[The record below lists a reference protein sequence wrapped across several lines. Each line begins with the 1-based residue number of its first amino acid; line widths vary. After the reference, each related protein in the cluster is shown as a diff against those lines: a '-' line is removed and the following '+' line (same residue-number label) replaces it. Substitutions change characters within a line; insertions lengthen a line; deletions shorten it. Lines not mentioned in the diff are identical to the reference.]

1 MYFTKENL
9 ATNARMQG
17 HWKELW
23 AQRNIFNE
31 QHNAMIAANQANMT
45 AEMLACNAVGGF
57 AKEFWK
63 EIDNQIIELNTEE
76 IGIEIVND
84 LMGVQ
89 TVLPIGKTLK
99 MYNVSGDINDE
110 VVMSMDGQAPHG
122 FDHTEYGSDGDPIP
136 MFAAGYG
143 VNWRLAQGLNTVGI
157 DLALDSQRLKLKKFN
172 KARVQFY
179 LNGNDRIVVDGHK
192 AMGIKN
198 HKNTKQLK
206 LKTVAKIDLA
216 TATFDK
222 IIEFFTTGEFGKLAR
237 ANFVAKYD
245 VMWVSPEIMAN
256 LARPHIVNGAI
267 VGSVLDVIKPFV
279 PVGDIRQTY
288 ALTGNEFIAY
298 QRSRSVIT
306 PLIGMTTGVVPLPR
320 MMPTDN
326 YNFRIMS
333 AEGLQITRDMEG
345 RSGVVYGSNT

>member
-17 HWKELW
+17 HWNELW
-23 AQRNIFNE
+23 AQRNIFND
-31 QHNAMIAANQANMT
+31 QHDAMIAANKANMT
-45 AEMLACNAVGGF
+45 AEMIACNAVGGF

-84 LMGVQ
+84 LMAVQ

-99 MYNVSGDINDE
+99 MYSVSGDINDE

-179 LNGNDRIVVDGHK
+179 LNGNENIKVDGHK

-198 HKNTKQLK
+198 HKNTQQLT
-206 LKTVAKIDLA
+206 LTTDLTTAPFDDLID
-216 TATFDK
+216 
-222 IIEFFTTGEFGKLAR
+222 FFTIGEFGVMAR
-237 ANFVAKYD
+237 NNFVAKYD
-245 VMWVSPEIMAN
+245 IMWVSPEIMAN
-256 LARPHIVNGAI
+256 LARPHIVNGAV
-267 VGSVLDVIKPFV
+267 VGSVLQTVMPFA
-279 PVGDIRQTY
+279 PVGEIRQTF
-288 ALTGNEFIAY
+288 ALKGNEIIAY
-298 QRSRSVIT
+298 QRRRDVIT
-306 PLIGMTTGVVPLPR
+306 PLIGMTTGVVPVPR
-320 MMPTDN
+320 FMPTDN
-326 YNFRIMS
+326 YNFKIMS
-333 AEGLQITRDMEG
+333 AEGLQITCDMLG
-345 RSGVVYGSNT
+345 RSGVVYGKNS

>member
-17 HWKELW
+17 HWSELW
-23 AQRNIFNE
+23 AQRNIFNA
-31 QHNAMIAANQANMT
+31 QHDAMIAANKANMT
-45 AEMLACNAVGGF
+45 SEMLACNAVGGF

-99 MYNVSGDINDE
+99 MYSVSGDINDE

-179 LNGNDRIVVDGHK
+179 LNGNENMVVDGHK

-198 HKNTKQLK
+198 HKNTQQLT
-206 LKTVAKIDLA
+206 LTTDLTTAQFDELID
-216 TATFDK
+216 
-222 IIEFFTTGEFGKLAR
+222 FFTIGEFGVMAR
-237 ANFVAKYD
+237 NNFVAKYD
-245 VMWVSPEIMAN
+245 VMWVSPDVMAN
-256 LARPHIVNGAI
+256 LARPHIVNGAV
-267 VGSVLDVIKPFV
+267 VGSVLKTVMPFA
-279 PVGDIRQTY
+279 PVGEIRQSF
-288 ALTGNEFIAY
+288 ALKGNEIIAY
-298 QRSRSVIT
+298 QRRRDVIT
-306 PLIGMTTGVVPLPR
+306 PLIGMTTGVVPVPR
-320 MMPTDN
+320 TMPTDN
-326 YNFRIMS
+326 YNFKIMS
-333 AEGLQITRDMEG
+333 AEGLQITCDMLG
-345 RSGVVYGSNT
+345 RSGVVYGKNS

>member
-17 HWKELW
+17 HWNELW
-23 AQRNIFNE
+23 AQRNIFNA
-31 QHNAMIAANQANMT
+31 QHDAMIAANKANMT
-45 AEMLACNAVGGF
+45 SEMLACNAVGGF

-99 MYNVSGDINDE
+99 MYSVSGDISDE

-136 MFAAGYG
+136 MFTAGYG
-143 VNWRLAQGLNTVGI
+143 VNWRLAHGLNTVGI

-172 KARVQFY
+172 KRRVKFY
-179 LNGNDRIVVDGHK
+179 LEGNDAMVVDGHK

-198 HKNTKQLK
+198 HKNTQQLT
-206 LKTVAKIDLA
+206 LTTDLTTAQFDALID
-216 TATFDK
+216 
-222 IIEFFTTGEFGKLAR
+222 FFTIGEFGVLAR
-237 ANFVAKYD
+237 NNFVAKYD

-256 LARPHIVNGAI
+256 LARPHIVNGAV
-267 VGSVLDVIKPFV
+267 VGSVLKTVMPFA
-279 PVGDIRQTY
+279 PVGEIRQTF
-288 ALTGNEFIAY
+288 ALKGNEIIAY
-298 QRSRSVIT
+298 QRRRDVIS
-306 PLIGMTTGVVPLPR
+306 PLIGMTTGVVPVPR
-320 MMPTDN
+320 TMPTDN
-326 YNFRIMS
+326 YNFKIMS
-333 AEGLQITRDMEG
+333 AEGLQITCDMLG
-345 RSGVVYGSNT
+345 RSGVVYGKQS

>member
-17 HWKELW
+17 HWNELW
-23 AQRNIFNE
+23 AQRNIFNA
-31 QHNAMIAANQANMT
+31 QHDAMIAANKANMT

-122 FDHTEYGSDGDPIP
+122 YDHTEYGSDGDPIP
-136 MFAAGYG
+136 MFSAGYG
-143 VNWRLAQGLNTVGI
+143 VNWRLAHGLNTVGI

-172 KARVQFY
+172 KRRVKFY
-179 LNGNDRIVVDGHK
+179 LEGNDAMVVDGHK

-198 HKNTKQLK
+198 HKNTQQLTLTTD
-206 LKTVAKIDLA
+206 LKTAKFDELID
-216 TATFDK
+216 
-222 IIEFFTTGEFGKLAR
+222 FFTVGEFGVMAR
-237 ANFVAKYD
+237 NNFVAKYD
-245 VMWVSPEIMAN
+245 VMWVSPDVMAN
-256 LARPHIVNGAI
+256 LARPHIVNGAV
-267 VGSVLDVIKPFV
+267 VGSVLKTVMPFA
-279 PVGDIRQTY
+279 PIGEIRQSF
-288 ALTGNEFIAY
+288 ALKGNEIIAY
-298 QRSRSVIT
+298 QRRRDVIS
-306 PLIGMTTGVVPLPR
+306 PLIGMTTGVVPVPR
-320 MMPTDN
+320 TMPTDN
-326 YNFRIMS
+326 YNFKIMS
-333 AEGLQITRDMEG
+333 AEGLQITCDMLG
-345 RSGVVYGSNT
+345 RSGVVYGHE

>member
-17 HWKELW
+17 HWSELW
-23 AQRNIFNE
+23 AQRNIFNA
-31 QHNAMIAANQANMT
+31 QHDAMIAANKANMT
-45 AEMLACNAVGGF
+45 SEMLACNAVGGF

-84 LMGVQ
+84 LMAVQ

-99 MYNVSGDINDE
+99 MYSVSGDINDE

-179 LNGNDRIVVDGHK
+179 LNGNENMVVDGHK

-198 HKNTKQLK
+198 HKNTQQLT
-206 LKTVAKIDLA
+206 LTTDLTTAQFDALID
-216 TATFDK
+216 
-222 IIEFFTTGEFGKLAR
+222 FFTIGEFGVLAR
-237 ANFVAKYD
+237 NNFVAKYD

-256 LARPHIVNGAI
+256 LARPHIVNGAV
-267 VGSVLDVIKPFV
+267 VGSVLNTVMPFA
-279 PVGDIRQTY
+279 PVGEIRQTF
-288 ALTGNEFIAY
+288 ALKGNEIIAY
-298 QRSRSVIT
+298 QRRRDVIS
-306 PLIGMTTGVVPLPR
+306 PLIGMTTGVVPVPR
-320 MMPTDN
+320 TMPTDN
-326 YNFRIMS
+326 YNFKIMS
-333 AEGLQITRDMEG
+333 AEGLQITCDMLG
-345 RSGVVYGSNT
+345 RSGVVYGHQ

>member
-17 HWKELW
+17 HWNELW
-23 AQRNIFNE
+23 AQRNIFNA
-31 QHNAMIAANQANMT
+31 QHDAMIAANKANMT
-45 AEMLACNAVGGF
+45 SEMLACNAVGGF

-99 MYNVSGDINDE
+99 MYSVSGDISDE

-136 MFAAGYG
+136 MFTAGYG
-143 VNWRLAQGLNTVGI
+143 VNWRLAHGLNTVGI

-172 KARVQFY
+172 KRRVKFY
-179 LNGNDRIVVDGHK
+179 LEGNDAMVVDGHK

-198 HKNTKQLK
+198 HKNTQQLT
-206 LKTVAKIDLA
+206 LTTDLTTAQFDALID
-216 TATFDK
+216 
-222 IIEFFTTGEFGKLAR
+222 FFTIGEFGVLAR
-237 ANFVAKYD
+237 NNFVAKYD

-256 LARPHIVNGAI
+256 LARPHIVNGAV
-267 VGSVLDVIKPFV
+267 VGSVLKTVMPFA
-279 PVGDIRQTY
+279 PVGEIRQTF
-288 ALTGNEFIAY
+288 ALKGNEIIAY
-298 QRSRSVIT
+298 QRRRDVIT
-306 PLIGMTTGVVPLPR
+306 PLIGMTTGVVPVPR
-320 MMPTDN
+320 TMPTDN
-326 YNFRIMS
+326 YNFKIMS
-333 AEGLQITRDMEG
+333 AEGLQITCDMLG
-345 RSGVVYGSNT
+345 RSGVVYGHQ

>member
-17 HWKELW
+17 HWNELW
-23 AQRNIFNE
+23 AQRNIFNA
-31 QHNAMIAANQANMT
+31 QHDAMIAANKANMT
-45 AEMLACNAVGGF
+45 SEMLACNAVGGF

-76 IGIEIVND
+76 IGVEIVND

-99 MYNVSGDINDE
+99 MYSVSGDINDE

-179 LNGNDRIVVDGHK
+179 LNGNENMVVDGHK

-198 HKNTKQLK
+198 HKNTQQLT
-206 LKTVAKIDLA
+206 LTTNLTTAQFDALID
-216 TATFDK
+216 
-222 IIEFFTTGEFGKLAR
+222 FFTIGEFGVMAR
-237 ANFVAKYD
+237 NNFVAKYD
-245 VMWVSPEIMAN
+245 MMWVSPEIMAN
-256 LARPHIVNGAI
+256 LARPHIVNGAV
-267 VGSVLDVIKPFV
+267 VGSVLNTVMPFA
-279 PVGDIRQTY
+279 PVGEIRQTF
-288 ALTGNEFIAY
+288 ALKGNEIIAY
-298 QRSRSVIT
+298 QRRRDVIT
-306 PLIGMTTGVVPLPR
+306 PLIGMTTGVVPVPR

-326 YNFRIMS
+326 YNFKIMS
-333 AEGLQITRDMEG
+333 AEGLQITCDMLG
-345 RSGVVYGSNT
+345 RSGVVYGHQ

>member
-17 HWKELW
+17 HWNELW
-23 AQRNIFNE
+23 AQRNIFNA
-31 QHNAMIAANQANMT
+31 QHDAMIAANKANMT
-45 AEMLACNAVGGF
+45 SEMLACNAVGGF

-99 MYNVSGDINDE
+99 MYSVSGDINDE

-136 MFAAGYG
+136 MFTAGYG
-143 VNWRLAQGLNTVGI
+143 VNWRLAHGLNTAGI

-172 KARVQFY
+172 KRRVKFY
-179 LNGNDRIVVDGHK
+179 LEGNENMVVDGHK

-198 HKNTKQLK
+198 HKNTQQLTLTTD
-206 LKTVAKIDLA
+206 LKA
-216 TATFDK
+216 ATFDEL
-222 IIEFFTTGEFGKLAR
+222 IDFFTIGEFGVMAR
-237 ANFVAKYD
+237 NNFVAKYD
-245 VMWVSPEIMAN
+245 VMWVSPDVMAN
-256 LARPHIVNGAI
+256 LARPHIVNGAV
-267 VGSVLDVIKPFV
+267 VGSVLNTVMPFA
-279 PVGDIRQTY
+279 PVGEIRQSF
-288 ALTGNEFIAY
+288 ALTGNEIIAY
-298 QRSRSVIT
+298 QRRRDVIS
-306 PLIGMTTGVVPLPR
+306 PLIGMTTGVVPVPR
-320 MMPTDN
+320 TMPTDN
-326 YNFRIMS
+326 YNFKIMS
-333 AEGLQITRDMEG
+333 AEGLQITCDMLG
-345 RSGVVYGSNT
+345 RSGVVYGHQ

>member
-17 HWKELW
+17 HWSELW
-23 AQRNIFNE
+23 AQRNIFNA
-31 QHNAMIAANQANMT
+31 QHDAMIAANKANMT
-45 AEMLACNAVGGF
+45 SEMLACNAVGGF

-99 MYNVSGDINDE
+99 MYSVSGDINDE

-136 MFAAGYG
+136 MFSAGYG

-172 KARVQFY
+172 KARVKFY
-179 LNGNDRIVVDGHK
+179 LDGNENMVVDGHK
-192 AMGIKN
+192 AMGIKT
-198 HKNTKQLK
+198 HKNTQQL
-206 LKTVAKIDLA
+206 TMTTDLT
-216 TATFDK
+216 TATFDAL
-222 IIEFFTTGEFGKLAR
+222 IDFFTIGEFGVLAR
-237 ANFVAKYD
+237 NNFVAKYD

-256 LARPHIVNGAI
+256 LARPHIVNGAV
-267 VGSVLDVIKPFV
+267 VGSVLNTVMPFA
-279 PVGDIRQTY
+279 PVGEIRQTF
-288 ALTGNEFIAY
+288 ALKGNEIIAY
-298 QRSRSVIT
+298 QRRRDVIT
-306 PLIGMTTGVVPLPR
+306 PLIGMTTGVVPVPR
-320 MMPTDN
+320 TMPTDN
-326 YNFRIMS
+326 YNFKIMS
-333 AEGLQITRDMEG
+333 AEGLQITCDMLG
-345 RSGVVYGSNT
+345 RSGVVYGKKS

>member
-17 HWKELW
+17 HWSELW
-23 AQRNIFNE
+23 AQRNIFNA
-31 QHNAMIAANQANMT
+31 QHDAMIAANKANMT
-45 AEMLACNAVGGF
+45 SEMLACNAVGGF

-99 MYNVSGDINDE
+99 MYSVSGDINDE

-172 KARVQFY
+172 KARVKFY
-179 LNGNDRIVVDGHK
+179 LEGNENMVVDGHK
-192 AMGIKN
+192 AMGIKT
-198 HKNTKQLK
+198 HKNTQQLTLTTD
-206 LKTVAKIDLA
+206 LKA
-216 TATFDK
+216 ATFDQL
-222 IIEFFTTGEFGKLAR
+222 IDFFTIGEFGVMAR
-237 ANFVAKYD
+237 NNFVAKYD
-245 VMWVSPEIMAN
+245 VMWVSPDVMAN
-256 LARPHIVNGAI
+256 LARPHIVNGAV
-267 VGSVLDVIKPFV
+267 VGSVLQTVMPFA
-279 PVGDIRQTY
+279 PVGEIRQSF
-288 ALTGNEFIAY
+288 ALKGNEIIAY
-298 QRSRSVIT
+298 QRRRDVIS
-306 PLIGMTTGVVPLPR
+306 PLIGMTTGVVPVPR
-320 MMPTDN
+320 TMPTDN
-326 YNFRIMS
+326 YNFKIMS
-333 AEGLQITRDMEG
+333 AEGLQITCDMLG
-345 RSGVVYGSNT
+345 RSGVVYGHQ

>member
-23 AQRNIFNE
+23 AQRNIFND
-31 QHNAMIAANQANMT
+31 QHDAMIAANKANMT

-57 AKEFWK
+57 EKSFWK

-84 LMGVQ
+84 LMAVQ

-99 MYNVSGDINDE
+99 MYSVSGDINDE

-172 KARVQFY
+172 KARVNFY
-179 LNGNDRIVVDGHK
+179 LNGNENIKVDGHK

-198 HKNTKQLK
+198 HKNTQQLT
-206 LKTVAKIDLA
+206 LTTDLTTAQFDALID
-216 TATFDK
+216 
-222 IIEFFTTGEFGKLAR
+222 FFTIGEFGVLAR
-237 ANFVAKYD
+237 NNFVAKYD

-256 LARPHIVNGAI
+256 LARPHIVNGAV
-267 VGSVLDVIKPFV
+267 VGSVLNTVMPFA
-279 PVGDIRQTY
+279 PVGEIRQTF
-288 ALTGNEFIAY
+288 ALKGNEIIAY
-298 QRSRSVIT
+298 QRRRDVIT
-306 PLIGMTTGVVPLPR
+306 PLIGMTTGVVPVPR
-320 MMPTDN
+320 FMPTDN
-326 YNFRIMS
+326 YNFKIMS
-333 AEGLQITRDMEG
+333 AEGLQITCDMLG
-345 RSGVVYGSNT
+345 RSGVVYGKKS

>member
-17 HWKELW
+17 HWNELW
-23 AQRNIFNE
+23 AQRNIFNA
-31 QHNAMIAANQANMT
+31 QHDAMIAANKANMT
-45 AEMLACNAVGGF
+45 SEMLACNAVGGF
-57 AKEFWK
+57 EKSFWK

-99 MYNVSGDINDE
+99 MYSVSGDINDE

-172 KARVQFY
+172 KARVKFY
-179 LNGNDRIVVDGHK
+179 LEGNENMVVDGHK

-198 HKNTKQLK
+198 HKNTQQLN
-206 LKTVAKIDLA
+206 LTTDLT
-216 TATFDK
+216 TATFDAL
-222 IIEFFTTGEFGKLAR
+222 IDFFTIGEFGVLAR
-237 ANFVAKYD
+237 NNFVAKYD
-245 VMWVSPEIMAN
+245 LMWVSPEIMAN
-256 LARPHIVNGAI
+256 LARPHIVNGAV
-267 VGSVLDVIKPFV
+267 VGSVLQTVMPFA
-279 PVGDIRQTY
+279 PVGEIRQTF
-288 ALTGNEFIAY
+288 ALKGNEIIAY
-298 QRSRSVIT
+298 QRRRDVIS
-306 PLIGMTTGVVPLPR
+306 PLIGMTTGVVPVPR
-320 MMPTDN
+320 TMPTDN
-326 YNFRIMS
+326 YNFKIMS
-333 AEGLQITRDMEG
+333 AEGLQITCDMLG
-345 RSGVVYGSNT
+345 RSGVVYGKNS

>member
-9 ATNARMQG
+9 AANSRLQA
-17 HWKELW
+17 HWAELW
-23 AQRNIFNE
+23 AQRNIYNN
-31 QHNAMIAANQANMT
+31 QHNAMIAANKANMT
-45 AEMLACNAVGGF
+45 TEMLACNAVGGF
-57 AKEFWK
+57 EKEFWK

-84 LMGVQ
+84 LMAVQ

-99 MYNVSGDINDE
+99 MYSVAGDINDE
-110 VVMSMDGQAPHG
+110 VVMSMDGQVPHG

-143 VNWRLAQGLNTVGI
+143 VNWRHAAGLNTVGI

-172 KARVQFY
+172 KARVDFY
-179 LNGNDRIVVDGHK
+179 LNGNERMVVDGHK
-192 AMGIKN
+192 AMGLKN
-198 HKNTKQLK
+198 HKNTQQLT
-206 LKTVAKIDLA
+206 LTIDLT
-216 TATFDK
+216 TAGFEE
-222 IIEFFTTGEFGKLAR
+222 IIDFFTVGEFGVLAR
-237 ANFVAKYD
+237 NNFVAKYD
-245 VMWVSPEIMAN
+245 RLWVSPEIMAN

-267 VGSVLDVIKPFV
+267 VGSVLDIIKPFA
-279 PVGDIRQTY
+279 PVGEITQTF
-288 ALTGNEFIAY
+288 ALEGNEILGY
-298 QRSRSVIT
+298 QRRKDVVT

-333 AEGLQITRDMEG
+333 AEGLQITSDMLG
-345 RSGVVYGSNT
+345 RSGVVYGHD

>member
-1 MYFTKENL
+1 MYFTRENL
-9 ATNARMQG
+9 ATNARMQA
-17 HWKELW
+17 HWSELW
-23 AQRNIFNE
+23 AQRNIFNA
-31 QHNAMIAANQANMT
+31 QHNAMIAANRANMT

-57 AKEFWK
+57 EKEFWK
-63 EIDNQIIELNTEE
+63 EIDNQIIELNQEE

-84 LMGVQ
+84 LMAVQ

-157 DLALDSQRLKLKKFN
+157 DLTLDSQRLKLKQFN
-172 KARVQFY
+172 KARVKFY
-179 LNGNDRIVVDGHK
+179 LNGNDNIVVDGHK

-198 HKNTKQLK
+198 HKNTQQLT
-206 LKTVAKIDLA
+206 LTTDLT
-216 TATFDK
+216 TATFDAL
-222 IIEFFTTGEFGKLAR
+222 IDFFTVGEFGVLAR
-237 ANFVAKYD
+237 NNFVAKYD
-245 VMWVSPEIMAN
+245 IMWVSPEIMAN
-256 LARPHIVNGAI
+256 LARPHIVNGAV
-267 VGSVLDVIKPFV
+267 VGSVLQTVMPFA
-279 PVGDIRQTY
+279 PVGEIRQTF
-288 ALTGNEFIAY
+288 ALKGNEIIAY
-298 QRSRSVIT
+298 QRRRDVIS

-320 MMPTDN
+320 FMPTDN

-333 AEGLQITRDMEG
+333 AEGLQITCDMLG
-345 RSGVVYGSNT
+345 RSGVVYGKKS

>member
-23 AQRNIFNE
+23 AQRNIFND
-31 QHNAMIAANQANMT
+31 QHDAMIAANKANMT
-45 AEMLACNAVGGF
+45 SEMLACNAVGGF

-84 LMGVQ
+84 LMAVQ

-99 MYNVSGDINDE
+99 MYSVSGDINDE

-179 LNGNDRIVVDGHK
+179 LNGNENINVDGHK

-198 HKNTKQLK
+198 HKNTQQLT
-206 LKTVAKIDLA
+206 LTTDLTTAPFDDLID
-216 TATFDK
+216 
-222 IIEFFTTGEFGKLAR
+222 FFTIGEFGVLAR
-237 ANFVAKYD
+237 NNFVAKYD

-256 LARPHIVNGAI
+256 LARPHIVNGAV
-267 VGSVLDVIKPFV
+267 VGSVLNTVMPFA
-279 PVGDIRQTY
+279 PVGEIRQTF
-288 ALTGNEFIAY
+288 ALSGNEIIAY
-298 QRSRSVIT
+298 QRRRDVIT
-306 PLIGMTTGVVPLPR
+306 PLIGMTTGVVPVPR
-320 MMPTDN
+320 SMPTDN
-326 YNFRIMS
+326 YNFKIMS
-333 AEGLQITRDMEG
+333 AEGLQITCDMLG
-345 RSGVVYGSNT
+345 RSGVVYGKNS

>member
-17 HWKELW
+17 HWNELW
-23 AQRNIFNE
+23 AQRNIFNA
-31 QHNAMIAANQANMT
+31 QHDAMIAANKANMT
-45 AEMLACNAVGGF
+45 SEMLACNAVGGF

-99 MYNVSGDINDE
+99 MYSVSGDINDE

-179 LNGNDRIVVDGHK
+179 LNGNENMVVDGHK

-198 HKNTKQLK
+198 HKNTQQLTLTTD
-206 LKTVAKIDLA
+206 LKA
-216 TATFDK
+216 ATFDK
-222 IIEFFTTGEFGKLAR
+222 LIDFFTIGEFGVMAR
-237 ANFVAKYD
+237 NNFVAKYD
-245 VMWVSPEIMAN
+245 VMWVSPDVMAN
-256 LARPHIVNGAI
+256 LARPHIVNGAV
-267 VGSVLDVIKPFV
+267 VGSVLNTVMPFA
-279 PVGDIRQTY
+279 PVGEIRQSF
-288 ALTGNEFIAY
+288 ALTGNEIIAY
-298 QRSRSVIT
+298 QRRRDVIS
-306 PLIGMTTGVVPLPR
+306 PLIGMTTGVVPVPR
-320 MMPTDN
+320 TMPTDN
-326 YNFRIMS
+326 YNFKIMS
-333 AEGLQITRDMEG
+333 AEGLQITCDMLG
-345 RSGVVYGSNT
+345 RSGVVYGHE

>member
-1 MYFTKENL
+1 MYFTKQNL
-9 ATNARMQG
+9 ATNSRMQA
-17 HWKELW
+17 HWNELW
-23 AQRNIFNE
+23 AQRNIFNN
-31 QHNAMIAANQANMT
+31 QHDAMIAANKANMT

-157 DLALDSQRLKLKKFN
+157 DLALDSQRLKLKQFN
-172 KARVQFY
+172 KARVKFY
-179 LNGNDRIVVDGHK
+179 LNGNENIVVDGHK

-198 HKNTKQLK
+198 HKNTQQLT
-206 LKTVAKIDLA
+206 LTTDLTTADFEALID
-216 TATFDK
+216 
-222 IIEFFTTGEFGKLAR
+222 FFTIGEFGVLAR
-237 ANFVAKYD
+237 NNFVAKYD

-256 LARPHIVNGAI
+256 LARPHIVNGAV
-267 VGSVLDVIKPFV
+267 VGSVLQTVMPFA
-279 PVGDIRQTY
+279 PVGEIRQTF
-288 ALTGNEFIAY
+288 ALKGNEIIAY
-298 QRSRSVIT
+298 QRRRDVIS

-320 MMPTDN
+320 FMPTDN

-333 AEGLQITRDMEG
+333 AEGLQITCDMLG
-345 RSGVVYGSNT
+345 RSGVVYGKKS

>member
-23 AQRNIFNE
+23 AQRNIFND
-31 QHNAMIAANQANMT
+31 QHDAMIAANKANMT
-45 AEMLACNAVGGF
+45 SEMLACNAVGGF

-84 LMGVQ
+84 LMAVQ

-99 MYNVSGDINDE
+99 MYSVSGDINDE

-179 LNGNDRIVVDGHK
+179 LNGNEKIKVDGHK

-198 HKNTKQLK
+198 HKNTQQLT
-206 LKTVAKIDLA
+206 LTTDLTTAQFDDLID
-216 TATFDK
+216 
-222 IIEFFTTGEFGKLAR
+222 FFTIGEFGVLAR
-237 ANFVAKYD
+237 NNFVAKYD

-256 LARPHIVNGAI
+256 LARPHIVNGAV
-267 VGSVLDVIKPFV
+267 VGSVLNTVMPFA
-279 PVGDIRQTY
+279 PVGEIRQTF
-288 ALTGNEFIAY
+288 ALTGNEIIAY
-298 QRSRSVIT
+298 QRRRDVIT
-306 PLIGMTTGVVPLPR
+306 PLVGMTTGVVPLPR
-320 MMPTDN
+320 FMPTDN

-333 AEGLQITRDMEG
+333 AEGLQITCDMLG
-345 RSGVVYGSNT
+345 RSGVVYGTES

>member
-1 MYFTKENL
+1 MYFTRENL
-9 ATNARMQG
+9 ATNARMQA
-17 HWKELW
+17 HWSELW
-23 AQRNIFNE
+23 AQRNIFNA
-31 QHNAMIAANQANMT
+31 QHNAMIAANRANMT

-57 AKEFWK
+57 EKEFWK
-63 EIDNQIIELNTEE
+63 EIDNQIIELNQEE

-84 LMGVQ
+84 LMAVQ

-172 KARVQFY
+172 KARVKFY
-179 LNGNDRIVVDGHK
+179 LNGNDNIVVDGHK

-198 HKNTKQLK
+198 HKNTQQLT
-206 LKTVAKIDLA
+206 LTTDLTTADFEALID
-216 TATFDK
+216 
-222 IIEFFTTGEFGKLAR
+222 FFTIGEFGVLAR
-237 ANFVAKYD
+237 NNFVAKYD

-256 LARPHIVNGAI
+256 LARPHIVNGAV
-267 VGSVLDVIKPFV
+267 VGSVLQTVMPFA
-279 PVGDIRQTY
+279 PVGEIRQTF
-288 ALTGNEFIAY
+288 ALKGNEIIAY
-298 QRSRSVIT
+298 QRRRDVIS
-306 PLIGMTTGVVPLPR
+306 PLVGMTTGVVPLPR
-320 MMPTDN
+320 FMPTDN

-333 AEGLQITRDMEG
+333 AEGLQITCDMLG
-345 RSGVVYGSNT
+345 RSGVVYGKKS

>member
-17 HWKELW
+17 HWNELW
-23 AQRNIFNE
+23 AQRNIFNA
-31 QHNAMIAANQANMT
+31 QHDAMIAANKANMT

-99 MYNVSGDINDE
+99 MYSVSGDINDE

-136 MFAAGYG
+136 MFTAGYG
-143 VNWRLAQGLNTVGI
+143 VNWRLAHGLNTAGI

-172 KARVQFY
+172 KRRVKFY
-179 LNGNDRIVVDGHK
+179 LEGNENMVVDGHK

-198 HKNTKQLK
+198 HKNTKKLT
-206 LKTVAKIDLA
+206 LKTDLKG
-216 TATFDK
+216 ATFDEL
-222 IIEFFTTGEFGKLAR
+222 IDFFTVGEFGAMAR
-237 ANFVAKYD
+237 ENFVAKYD
-245 VMWVSPEIMAN
+245 VMWVSPDVMAN
-256 LARPHIVNGAI
+256 LARPHIVNGAV
-267 VGSVLDVIKPFV
+267 VGSVLNTVMPFA
-279 PVGDIRQTY
+279 PVGEIRQSF
-288 ALTGNEFIAY
+288 ALTGNEIIAY
-298 QRSRSVIT
+298 QRRRDVIS
-306 PLIGMTTGVVPLPR
+306 PLIGMTTGVVPVPR
-320 MMPTDN
+320 TMPTDN
-326 YNFRIMS
+326 YNFKIMS
-333 AEGLQITRDMEG
+333 AEGLQITCDMLG
-345 RSGVVYGSNT
+345 RSGVVYGHQ

>member
-9 ATNARMQG
+9 AANSRLQA
-17 HWKELW
+17 HWAELW
-23 AQRNIFNE
+23 AQRNIFND
-31 QHNAMIAANQANMT
+31 QHNAMIAANKANMT

-99 MYNVSGDINDE
+99 MYSVAGDINDE

-172 KARVQFY
+172 KARVDFY
-179 LNGNDRIVVDGHK
+179 LNGNERIVVDGHK
-192 AMGIKN
+192 AMGLKN
-198 HKNTKQLK
+198 HKNTQQLT
-206 LKTVAKIDLA
+206 LTIDLT
-216 TATFDK
+216 TAGFEE
-222 IIEFFTTGEFGKLAR
+222 IIDFFTVGEFGVLAR
-237 ANFVAKYD
+237 NNFVAKYD

-256 LARPHIVNGAI
+256 LARPHIVNGAV
-267 VGSVLDVIKPFV
+267 VGSVLQTVMPFA
-279 PVGDIRQTY
+279 PVGEIRQTF
-288 ALTGNEFIAY
+288 ALKGNEIIAY
-298 QRSRSVIT
+298 QRRRDVIS
-306 PLIGMTTGVVPLPR
+306 PLVGMTTGVVPLPR
-320 MMPTDN
+320 FMPTDN

-333 AEGLQITRDMEG
+333 AEGLQITCDMLG
-345 RSGVVYGSNT
+345 RSGVVYGKRS

>member
-9 ATNARMQG
+9 AANSRLQA
-17 HWKELW
+17 HWAELW
-23 AQRNIFNE
+23 AQRNIFND
-31 QHNAMIAANQANMT
+31 QHNAMIAANKANMT

-57 AKEFWK
+57 EKEFWK

-84 LMGVQ
+84 LMAVQ

-99 MYNVSGDINDE
+99 MYSVAGDINDE
-110 VVMSMDGQAPHG
+110 VVMSMDGQVPHG

-143 VNWRLAQGLNTVGI
+143 VNWRHAAGLNTVGI

-172 KARVQFY
+172 KARVDFY
-179 LNGNDRIVVDGHK
+179 LNGNERIVVDGHK
-192 AMGIKN
+192 AMGMKN
-198 HKNTKQLK
+198 HKNTQQLT
-206 LKTVAKIDLA
+206 LTIDLT
-216 TATFDK
+216 TAGFEDL
-222 IIEFFTTGEFGKLAR
+222 IDFFTIGEFGVLAR
-237 ANFVAKYD
+237 NNFVAKYD
-245 VMWVSPEIMAN
+245 RLWVSPEIMAN

-267 VGSVLDVIKPFV
+267 VGSVLDVIKPFA
-279 PVGDIRQTY
+279 PVGEITQTF
-288 ALTGNEFIAY
+288 ALKGNEILGY
-298 QRSRSVIT
+298 QRRKDVVT

-320 MMPTDN
+320 FMPTDN

-333 AEGLQITRDMEG
+333 AEGLQITSDMLG
-345 RSGVVYGSNT
+345 RSGVVYGHN

>member
-1 MYFTKENL
+1 MYFTKQNL
-9 ATNARMQG
+9 ATNSRMQA
-17 HWKELW
+17 HWNELW
-23 AQRNIFNE
+23 AQRNIFND
-31 QHNAMIAANQANMT
+31 QHDAMIAANKANMT

-172 KARVQFY
+172 KARVKFY
-179 LNGNDRIVVDGHK
+179 LSGNDNIVVDGHK

-198 HKNTKQLK
+198 HKNTQQLT
-206 LKTVAKIDLA
+206 LTTDLTTADFEALID
-216 TATFDK
+216 
-222 IIEFFTTGEFGKLAR
+222 FFTIGEFGVLAR
-237 ANFVAKYD
+237 NNFVAKYD
-245 VMWVSPEIMAN
+245 IMWVSPEIMAN
-256 LARPHIVNGAI
+256 LARPHIVNGAV
-267 VGSVLDVIKPFV
+267 VGSVLQTVMPFAQ
-279 PVGDIRQTY
+279 VGEIRQTF
-288 ALTGNEFIAY
+288 ALKGNEIIAY
-298 QRSRSVIT
+298 QRRRDVIS
-306 PLIGMTTGVVPLPR
+306 PLVGMTTGVVPLPR
-320 MMPTDN
+320 FMPTDN

-333 AEGLQITRDMEG
+333 AEGLQITCDMLG
-345 RSGVVYGSNT
+345 RSGVVYGKKS

>member
-17 HWKELW
+17 HWNELW
-23 AQRNIFNE
+23 AQRNIFNA
-31 QHNAMIAANQANMT
+31 QHDAMIAANKANMT
-45 AEMLACNAVGGF
+45 SEMLACNAVGGF

-99 MYNVSGDINDE
+99 MYSVSGDINDE

-179 LNGNDRIVVDGHK
+179 LNGNENMVVDGHK

-198 HKNTKQLK
+198 HKNTQQLT
-206 LKTVAKIDLA
+206 LTTNLTTAEFDALID
-216 TATFDK
+216 
-222 IIEFFTTGEFGKLAR
+222 FFTIGEFGVLAR
-237 ANFVAKYD
+237 NNFVAKYD

-256 LARPHIVNGAI
+256 LARPHIVNGAV
-267 VGSVLDVIKPFV
+267 VGSVLNTVMPFA
-279 PVGDIRQTY
+279 PVGEIRQTF
-288 ALTGNEFIAY
+288 ALKGNEIIAY
-298 QRSRSVIT
+298 QRRRDVIS
-306 PLIGMTTGVVPLPR
+306 PLIGMTTGVVPVPR
-320 MMPTDN
+320 TMPTDN
-326 YNFRIMS
+326 YNFKIMS
-333 AEGLQITRDMEG
+333 AEGLQITCDMLG
-345 RSGVVYGSNT
+345 RSGVVYGKNS

>member
-9 ATNARMQG
+9 AANSRLQA
-17 HWKELW
+17 HWAELW
-23 AQRNIFNE
+23 AQRNIYNN
-31 QHNAMIAANQANMT
+31 QHNAMIAANKANMT
-45 AEMLACNAVGGF
+45 TEMLACNAVGGF
-57 AKEFWK
+57 EKEFWK

-84 LMGVQ
+84 LMAVQ

-99 MYNVSGDINDE
+99 MYSVAGDINDE
-110 VVMSMDGQAPHG
+110 VVMSMDGQVPHG

-143 VNWRLAQGLNTVGI
+143 VNWRHAAGLNTVGI

-172 KARVQFY
+172 KARVDFY
-179 LNGNDRIVVDGHK
+179 LNGNERMVVDGHK
-192 AMGIKN
+192 AMGLKN
-198 HKNTKQLK
+198 HKNTQQLN
-206 LKTVAKIDLA
+206 LAIDLT
-216 TATFDK
+216 TAGFEE
-222 IIEFFTTGEFGKLAR
+222 IIDFFTVGAFGVLAR
-237 ANFVAKYD
+237 NNFVAKYD
-245 VMWVSPEIMAN
+245 RLWVSPEIMAN

-267 VGSVLDVIKPFV
+267 VGSVLDIIKPFA
-279 PVGDIRQTY
+279 PVGEITQTF
-288 ALTGNEFIAY
+288 ALKGNEILGY
-298 QRSRSVIT
+298 QRRKDVVT

-333 AEGLQITRDMEG
+333 AEGLQITSDMLG
-345 RSGVVYGSNT
+345 RSGVVYGHN

>member
-23 AQRNIFNE
+23 AQRNIFNA
-31 QHNAMIAANQANMT
+31 QHDAMIAANKANMT
-45 AEMLACNAVGGF
+45 SEMLACNAVGGF

-99 MYNVSGDINDE
+99 MYSVSGDINDE

-179 LNGNDRIVVDGHK
+179 LNGNENIKVDGHE

-198 HKNTKQLK
+198 HKNTQQLTLTTD
-206 LKTVAKIDLA
+206 LKA
-216 TATFDK
+216 ATFDQL
-222 IIEFFTTGEFGKLAR
+222 IDFFTIGEFGVLAR
-237 ANFVAKYD
+237 NNFVAKYD

-256 LARPHIVNGAI
+256 LARPHIVNGAV
-267 VGSVLDVIKPFV
+267 VGSVLQTVMPFA
-279 PVGDIRQTY
+279 PVGEIRQTF
-288 ALTGNEFIAY
+288 ALKGNEIIAY
-298 QRSRSVIT
+298 QRRRDVIT
-306 PLIGMTTGVVPLPR
+306 PLIGMTTGVVPVPR

-326 YNFRIMS
+326 YNFKIMS
-333 AEGLQITRDMEG
+333 AEGLQITCDMLG
-345 RSGVVYGSNT
+345 RSGVVYGKQS

>member
-17 HWKELW
+17 HWNELW
-23 AQRNIFNE
+23 AQRNIFNA
-31 QHNAMIAANQANMT
+31 QHDAMIAANKANMT
-45 AEMLACNAVGGF
+45 SEMLACNAVGGF

-136 MFAAGYG
+136 MFTAGYG
-143 VNWRLAQGLNTVGI
+143 VNWRLAHGLNTVGI

-172 KARVQFY
+172 KRRVKFY
-179 LNGNDRIVVDGHK
+179 LEGNDAMVVDGHK

-198 HKNTKQLK
+198 HKNTQQLVLTTD
-206 LKTVAKIDLA
+206 LK
-216 TATFDK
+216 TATFDEL
-222 IIEFFTTGEFGKLAR
+222 IDFFTIGEFGVMAR
-237 ANFVAKYD
+237 NNFVAKYD
-245 VMWVSPEIMAN
+245 VMWVSPDVMAN
-256 LARPHIVNGAI
+256 LARPHIVNGAV
-267 VGSVLDVIKPFV
+267 VGSVLNTVMPFA
-279 PVGDIRQTY
+279 PVGEIRQSF
-288 ALTGNEFIAY
+288 ALTGNEIIAY
-298 QRSRSVIT
+298 QRRRDVIS
-306 PLIGMTTGVVPLPR
+306 PLIGMTTGVVPVPR
-320 MMPTDN
+320 TMPTDN
-326 YNFRIMS
+326 YNFKIMS
-333 AEGLQITRDMEG
+333 AEGLQITCDMLG
-345 RSGVVYGSNT
+345 RSGVVYGHE

>member
-17 HWKELW
+17 HWNELW
-23 AQRNIFNE
+23 AQRNIFNA
-31 QHNAMIAANQANMT
+31 QHDAMIAANKANMT
-45 AEMLACNAVGGF
+45 SEMLACNAVGGF

-99 MYNVSGDINDE
+99 MYSVSGDINDE

-172 KARVQFY
+172 KARVKFY
-179 LNGNDRIVVDGHK
+179 LEGNENMVVDGHK

-198 HKNTKQLK
+198 HKNTQQLTLTTD
-206 LKTVAKIDLA
+206 LKA
-216 TATFDK
+216 ATFDQL
-222 IIEFFTTGEFGKLAR
+222 IDFFTIGEFGVMAR
-237 ANFVAKYD
+237 NNFVAKYD
-245 VMWVSPEIMAN
+245 VMWVSPDVMAN
-256 LARPHIVNGAI
+256 LARPHIVNGAV
-267 VGSVLDVIKPFV
+267 VGSVLQTVMPFA
-279 PVGDIRQTY
+279 PVGEIRQSF
-288 ALTGNEFIAY
+288 ALKGNEIIAY
-298 QRSRSVIT
+298 QRRRDVIS
-306 PLIGMTTGVVPLPR
+306 PLIGMTTGVVPVPR
-320 MMPTDN
+320 TMPTDN
-326 YNFRIMS
+326 YNFKIMS
-333 AEGLQITRDMEG
+333 AEGLQITCDMLG
-345 RSGVVYGSNT
+345 RSGVVYGHQ

>member
-17 HWKELW
+17 HWSELW
-23 AQRNIFNE
+23 AQRNIFNA
-31 QHNAMIAANQANMT
+31 QHDAMIAANKANMT
-45 AEMLACNAVGGF
+45 SEMLACNAVGGF

-99 MYNVSGDINDE
+99 MYSVSGDINDE

-179 LNGNDRIVVDGHK
+179 LNGNENIKVDGHK

-198 HKNTKQLK
+198 HKNTQQLT
-206 LKTVAKIDLA
+206 LTTDLTTAPFDDLID
-216 TATFDK
+216 
-222 IIEFFTTGEFGKLAR
+222 FFTIGEFGVLAR
-237 ANFVAKYD
+237 NNFVAKYD
-245 VMWVSPEIMAN
+245 VMWVSPDVMAN
-256 LARPHIVNGAI
+256 LARPHIVNGAV
-267 VGSVLDVIKPFV
+267 VGSVLNTVMPFA
-279 PVGDIRQTY
+279 PVGEIRQSF
-288 ALTGNEFIAY
+288 ALTGNEIIAY
-298 QRSRSVIT
+298 QRRRDVIS
-306 PLIGMTTGVVPLPR
+306 PLIGMTTGVVPVPR
-320 MMPTDN
+320 TMPTDN
-326 YNFRIMS
+326 YNFKIMS
-333 AEGLQITRDMEG
+333 AEGLQITCDMLG
-345 RSGVVYGSNT
+345 RSGVVYGHE

>member
-17 HWKELW
+17 HWNELW
-23 AQRNIFNE
+23 AQRNIFNA
-31 QHNAMIAANQANMT
+31 QHDAMIAANKANMT
-45 AEMLACNAVGGF
+45 SEMLACNAVGGF

-99 MYNVSGDINDE
+99 MYSVSGDISDE

-136 MFAAGYG
+136 MFTAGYG
-143 VNWRLAQGLNTVGI
+143 VNWRLAHGLNTVGI

-172 KARVQFY
+172 KRRVKFY
-179 LNGNDRIVVDGHK
+179 LEGNDAMVVDGHK

-198 HKNTKQLK
+198 HKNTQQLT
-206 LKTVAKIDLA
+206 LTTDLTTAQFDALID
-216 TATFDK
+216 
-222 IIEFFTTGEFGKLAR
+222 FFTIGEFGVLAR
-237 ANFVAKYD
+237 NNFVAKYD

-256 LARPHIVNGAI
+256 LARPHIVNGAV
-267 VGSVLDVIKPFV
+267 VGSVLNTVMPFA
-279 PVGDIRQTY
+279 PVGEIRQTF
-288 ALTGNEFIAY
+288 ALKGNEIIAY
-298 QRSRSVIT
+298 QRRRDVIT
-306 PLIGMTTGVVPLPR
+306 PLIGMTTGVVPVPR
-320 MMPTDN
+320 TMPTDN
-326 YNFRIMS
+326 YNFKIMS
-333 AEGLQITRDMEG
+333 AEGLQITCDMLG
-345 RSGVVYGSNT
+345 RSGVVYGKQS

>member
-17 HWKELW
+17 HWNELW
-23 AQRNIFNE
+23 AQRNIFNA
-31 QHNAMIAANQANMT
+31 QHDAMIAANKANMT
-45 AEMLACNAVGGF
+45 SEMLACNAVGGF
-57 AKEFWK
+57 EKSFWK

-84 LMGVQ
+84 LMAVQ

-99 MYNVSGDINDE
+99 MYSVSGDINDE

-172 KARVQFY
+172 KARVKFY
-179 LNGNDRIVVDGHK
+179 LEGNENMVVDGHK

-198 HKNTKQLK
+198 HKNTQQLTLTTK
-206 LKTVAKIDLA
+206 LT
-216 TATFDK
+216 TATFDRL
-222 IIEFFTTGEFGKLAR
+222 IDFFTIGEFGVLAR
-237 ANFVAKYD
+237 NNFVAKYD

-256 LARPHIVNGAI
+256 LARPHIVNGAV
-267 VGSVLDVIKPFV
+267 VGSVLQTVMPFA
-279 PVGDIRQTY
+279 PVGEIRQTF
-288 ALTGNEFIAY
+288 ALKGNEIIAY
-298 QRSRSVIT
+298 QRRRDVIS
-306 PLIGMTTGVVPLPR
+306 PLIGMTTGVVPVPR
-320 MMPTDN
+320 TMPTDN
-326 YNFRIMS
+326 YNFKIMS
-333 AEGLQITRDMEG
+333 AEGLQITCDMLG
-345 RSGVVYGSNT
+345 RSGVVYGKQS

>member
-17 HWKELW
+17 HWSELW
-23 AQRNIFNE
+23 AQRNIFNA
-31 QHNAMIAANQANMT
+31 QHDAMIAANKANMT
-45 AEMLACNAVGGF
+45 SEMLACNAVGGF

-99 MYNVSGDINDE
+99 MYSVSGDINDE

-179 LNGNDRIVVDGHK
+179 LNGNENMVVDGHK

-198 HKNTKQLK
+198 HKNTQQLT
-206 LKTVAKIDLA
+206 LTTDLTTAQFDALID
-216 TATFDK
+216 
-222 IIEFFTTGEFGKLAR
+222 FFTIGEFGVLAR
-237 ANFVAKYD
+237 NNFVARYD

-256 LARPHIVNGAI
+256 LARPHIVNGAV
-267 VGSVLDVIKPFV
+267 VGSVLNTVMPFA
-279 PVGDIRQTY
+279 PVGEIRQTF
-288 ALTGNEFIAY
+288 ALKGNEIIAY
-298 QRSRSVIT
+298 QRRRDVIT
-306 PLIGMTTGVVPLPR
+306 PLIGMTTGVVPVPR
-320 MMPTDN
+320 TMPTDN
-326 YNFRIMS
+326 YNFKIMS
-333 AEGLQITRDMEG
+333 AEGLQITCDMLG
-345 RSGVVYGSNT
+345 RSGVVYGKNS

>member
-23 AQRNIFNE
+23 AQRNIFND
-31 QHNAMIAANQANMT
+31 QHDAMIAANKANMT
-45 AEMLACNAVGGF
+45 AEMIACNAVGGF

-172 KARVQFY
+172 KARVNFY
-179 LNGNDRIVVDGHK
+179 LNGNENIKVDGHK

-198 HKNTKQLK
+198 HKNTQQLT
-206 LKTVAKIDLA
+206 LTTDLTTAQFDALID
-216 TATFDK
+216 
-222 IIEFFTTGEFGKLAR
+222 FFTIGEFGVLAR
-237 ANFVAKYD
+237 NNFVAKYD

-256 LARPHIVNGAI
+256 MARPHIVNGAV
-267 VGSVLDVIKPFV
+267 VGSVLQTVMPFA
-279 PVGDIRQTY
+279 PVGEIRQTF
-288 ALTGNEFIAY
+288 ALKGNEIIAY
-298 QRSRSVIT
+298 QRRRDVIT
-306 PLIGMTTGVVPLPR
+306 PLIGMTTGVVPVPR
-320 MMPTDN
+320 FMPTDN
-326 YNFRIMS
+326 YNFKIMS
-333 AEGLQITRDMEG
+333 AEGLQITCDMLG
-345 RSGVVYGSNT
+345 RSGVVYGKNS

>member
-1 MYFTKENL
+1 MYFTKQNL
-9 ATNARMQG
+9 ATNSRMQA
-17 HWKELW
+17 HWNELW
-23 AQRNIFNE
+23 AQRNIFNN
-31 QHNAMIAANQANMT
+31 QHDAMIAANKANMT

-172 KARVQFY
+172 KARVKFY
-179 LNGNDRIVVDGHK
+179 LSGNDNIVVDGHK

-198 HKNTKQLK
+198 HKNTQQLT
-206 LKTVAKIDLA
+206 LTTDLTTADFEALID
-216 TATFDK
+216 
-222 IIEFFTTGEFGKLAR
+222 FFTIGEFGVLAR
-237 ANFVAKYD
+237 NNFVAKYD

-256 LARPHIVNGAI
+256 LARPHIVNGAV
-267 VGSVLDVIKPFV
+267 VGSVLQTVMPFA
-279 PVGDIRQTY
+279 PVGEIRQTF
-288 ALTGNEFIAY
+288 ALKGNEIIAY
-298 QRSRSVIT
+298 QRRRDVIS

-320 MMPTDN
+320 FMPTDN

-333 AEGLQITRDMEG
+333 AEGLQITCDMLG
-345 RSGVVYGSNT
+345 RSGVVYGHA

>member
-1 MYFTKENL
+1 
-9 ATNARMQG
+9 
-17 HWKELW
+17 
-23 AQRNIFNE
+23 
-31 QHNAMIAANQANMT
+31 MT

-179 LNGNDRIVVDGHK
+179 LNGNENMVVDGHK

-198 HKNTKQLK
+198 HKNTQQLT
-206 LKTVAKIDLA
+206 LTTDLTTAQFDALID
-216 TATFDK
+216 
-222 IIEFFTTGEFGKLAR
+222 FFTIGEFGVLAR
-237 ANFVAKYD
+237 NNFVARYD

-256 LARPHIVNGAI
+256 LARPHIVNGAV
-267 VGSVLDVIKPFV
+267 VGSVLNTVMPFA
-279 PVGDIRQTY
+279 PVGEIRQTF
-288 ALTGNEFIAY
+288 ALKGNEIIAY
-298 QRSRSVIT
+298 QRRRDVIT
-306 PLIGMTTGVVPLPR
+306 PLIGMTTGVVPVPR
-320 MMPTDN
+320 TMPTDN
-326 YNFRIMS
+326 YNFKIMS
-333 AEGLQITRDMEG
+333 AEGLQITCDMLG
-345 RSGVVYGSNT
+345 RSGVVYGKNS

>member
-23 AQRNIFNE
+23 AQRNIFND
-31 QHNAMIAANQANMT
+31 QHDAMIAANKANMT
-45 AEMLACNAVGGF
+45 SEMLACNAVGGF

-84 LMGVQ
+84 LMAVQ

-99 MYNVSGDINDE
+99 MYSVSGDINDE

-179 LNGNDRIVVDGHK
+179 LNGNEKIKVDGHK

-198 HKNTKQLK
+198 HKNTQQLT
-206 LKTVAKIDLA
+206 LLTDLTTAQFDDLID
-216 TATFDK
+216 
-222 IIEFFTTGEFGKLAR
+222 FFTLGEFGVLAR
-237 ANFVAKYD
+237 NNFVAKYD

-256 LARPHIVNGAI
+256 LARPHIVNGAV
-267 VGSVLDVIKPFV
+267 VGSVLKTVMPFA
-279 PVGDIRQTY
+279 PVGEIRQTF
-288 ALTGNEFIAY
+288 ALKGNEIIAY
-298 QRSRSVIT
+298 QRRRDVIT

-320 MMPTDN
+320 FMPTDN

-333 AEGLQITRDMEG
+333 AEGLQITCDMLG
-345 RSGVVYGSNT
+345 RSGVVYGKDS